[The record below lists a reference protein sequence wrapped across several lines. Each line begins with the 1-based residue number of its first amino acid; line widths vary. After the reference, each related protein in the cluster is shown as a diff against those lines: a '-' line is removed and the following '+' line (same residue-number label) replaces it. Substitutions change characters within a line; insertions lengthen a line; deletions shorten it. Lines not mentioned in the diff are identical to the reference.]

1 MSSSSGTRAHRE
13 VDPRALP
20 GSTQVCKQNPGA
32 RAYHAGIYFN
42 QKIYVMGGLTNQTHM
57 QSAQDM
63 WYRDDTI
70 PRATLSKTPRKLDF
84 GANFLNLFAEP
95 EYQFAAKWDKEGS
108 IFEYMIYDA
117 DEHDIVR
124 TWDKTK
130 GRAQVNWLDEYY
142 EEGPGSGTYVFYI
155 RALDAAGN
163 TDVAYSGNNM
173 YKWKYKTRLPWDRIS
188 ISISCFIGSVLIV
201 HWDYKRRKK
210 RAAMER
216 YAIKRMR
223 RKFKGAQ
230 KDLASKGGVDWRKMM
245 DEDKKKRKK
254 KDQKDKHG
262 KDGKKGGKDK
272 SKAKDREKEKM
283 KRQKQKEKE
292 KLKKKKE

>member
-1 MSSSSGTRAHRE
+1 
-13 VDPRALP
+13 
-20 GSTQVCKQNPGA
+20 
-32 RAYHAGIYFN
+32 
-42 QKIYVMGGLTNQTHM
+42 
-57 QSAQDM
+57 
-63 WYRDDTI
+63 
-70 PRATLSKTPRKLDF
+70 
-84 GANFLNLFAEP
+84 
-95 EYQFAAKWDKEGS
+95 
-108 IFEYMIYDA
+108 
-117 DEHDIVR
+117 
-124 TWDKTK
+124 
-130 GRAQVNWLDEYY
+130 
-142 EEGPGSGTYVFYI
+142 
-155 RALDAAGN
+155 
-163 TDVAYSGNNM
+163 M

-188 ISISCFIGSVLIV
+188 ISIGCFIGSVLIV

>member
-1 MSSSSGTRAHRE
+1 MSDLLILIVEISAYLL
-13 VDPRALP
+13 ALVVF
-20 GSTQVCKQNPGA
+20 GYFVYQVFFNDHA
-32 RAYHAGIYFN
+32 R
-42 QKIYVMGGLTNQTHM
+42 
-57 QSAQDM
+57 
-63 WYRDDTI
+63 
-70 PRATLSKTPRKLDF
+70 
-84 GANFLNLFAEP
+84 
-95 EYQFAAKWDKEGS
+95 
-108 IFEYMIYDA
+108 
-117 DEHDIVR
+117 
-124 TWDKTK
+124 
-130 GRAQVNWLDEYY
+130 DEYKRKV
-142 EEGPGSGTYVFYI
+142 ETARVRRI
-155 RALDAAGN
+155 
-163 TDVAYSGNNM
+163 
-173 YKWKYKTRLPWDRIS
+173 DRRS
-188 ISISCFIGSVLIV
+188 
-201 HWDYKRRKK
+201 KERPERRKK